1 MKKCMYITALLIIP
15 VFLSC
20 ASDSDME
27 NSPDYTDPEVIQRL
41 IDDPPE
47 NFYLVDVRTP
57 EEYYGGH
64 IPGALNYP
72 LSRIEE
78 KQPTEDKDA
87 LLVLYCRSGNRSGQ
101 ALRILESLGYTNVH
115 NFGGIIDW
123 DGEIVEGS
131 DPR

>member
-1 MKKCMYITALLIIP
+1 MKKHIYIMALLIIP

-27 NSPDYTDPEVIQRL
+27 KSADYTDPEVIQGL

-47 NFYLVDVRTP
+47 SFYLVDARTP
-57 EEYYGGH
+57 EEYHGGH
-64 IPGALNYP
+64 ISGALNYP
-72 LSRIEE
+72 LSRIDE

-87 LLVLYCRSGNRSGQ
+87 LIVLYCRTGNRSGQ
-101 ALRILESLGYTNVH
+101 ALRILESLDYTNVH

-123 DGEIVEGS
+123 DGKTVEGS
-131 DPR
+131 NPR